1 MLQKY
6 ICSRDT
12 GISGNERKCLSGRRA
27 EKHMCCKFHE
37 HINKSYFQ
45 DLENSR
51 TS

>member
-6 ICSRDT
+6 ICSGDT
-12 GISGNERKCLSGRRA
+12 GISGNERKCLPECRT
-27 EKHMCCKFHE
+27 EKYICCKFHE
-37 HINKSYFQ
+37 YIKLCFQ